1 MSETVAG
8 WTIAFSWNKII
19 VKSVGTEITLTA
31 RGNGEL
37 FVFDE
42 MNNNAATTNKR
53 TLRFTGKTYMLLVS
67 KQEEDEV
74 EYCSL
79 SLHQVSDK
87 KVIVHLADV
96 PVEVFMFFEKKA
108 TGGNAMINLS
118 PTAPTMGIS
127 SLLENNISMPT
138 ESLLPP
144 ENNLPKINVENNT
157 PISLSEPNQNNELE
171 NVSPNEMRSLRS
183 LNSDRNNDRF
193 RGGRHT
199 RRHKNRS
206 KRTRN
211 RKR

>member
-1 MSETVAG
+1 
-8 WTIAFSWNKII
+8 
-19 VKSVGTEITLTA
+19 
-31 RGNGEL
+31 
-37 FVFDE
+37 
-42 MNNNAATTNKR
+42 
-53 TLRFTGKTYMLLVS
+53 
-67 KQEEDEV
+67 
-74 EYCSL
+74 
-79 SLHQVSDK
+79 
-87 KVIVHLADV
+87 
-96 PVEVFMFFEKKA
+96 MFFEKKA

-206 KRTRN
+206 KRMRN